1 MSVDNQHPIEDTF
14 EKQIREYIKRF
25 GISAFL
31 EYIAKII
38 VDIC

>member
-1 MSVDNQHPIEDTF
+1 MAIDNQHPIENTL
-14 EKQIREYIKRF
+14 ETQIKEYIKRF

-38 VDIC
+38 STL